1 MKRFEKIKNNA
12 TLEDMAE
19 IIMIL
24 SIRIAKKLIRDEYGE
39 ELEVSN
45 FQKSDIKE
53 DLKIW
58 LNRNYEN
65 K

>member
-1 MKRFEKIKNNA
+1 MKRFEKIKNDA

-24 SIRIAKKLIRDEYGE
+24 SVRIAKKLIRDEYGE

-58 LNRNYEN
+58 LSRNYEE